1 MTLKLMA
8 VPHCCGAK
16 FFFGFPT
23 GYSEEYFEMH
33 QGNKIQQEKFRV
45 ANAEIADALDK
56 EMSAFF
62 TSDYTVYRLRETPH
76 NHHLDEDDPTN
87 QISFVYPH
95 SATPLAKRNAFI
107 SAILNKKQK
116 YVCEPVLFKH
126 GFKLIYDEINPN
138 SNVRIYYYTKFPTR
152 SS

>member
-16 FFFGFPT
+16 FFFGFPN
-23 GYSEEYFEMH
+23 GYSEEYFDMYRD
-33 QGNKIQQEKFRV
+33 NKRQQDKFKQ
-45 ANAEIADALDK
+45 ANEELASILDK

-62 TSDYTVYRLRETPH
+62 TDDYKVYRVKEVPYNTNLPAEAP
-76 NHHLDEDDPTN
+76 EN
-87 QISFVYPH
+87 QIFSIYKHNV
-95 SATPLAKRNAFI
+95 APLTKKNAFI
-107 SAILNKKQK
+107 SAILNHKQK

-138 SNVRIYYYTKFPTR
+138 SNIRIYYYTKFPTR
-152 SS
+152 K